1 MVMMCE
7 EGSVLIYAF
16 ECSHS
21 LQKVDLDVDID
32 VFVRAIRE
40 PS

>member
-1 MVMMCE
+1 MMMCE

-16 ECSHS
+16 ECSQS
-21 LQKVDLDVDID
+21 LQQVDLDVDVV
-32 VFVRAIRE
+32 VFVWAIRE